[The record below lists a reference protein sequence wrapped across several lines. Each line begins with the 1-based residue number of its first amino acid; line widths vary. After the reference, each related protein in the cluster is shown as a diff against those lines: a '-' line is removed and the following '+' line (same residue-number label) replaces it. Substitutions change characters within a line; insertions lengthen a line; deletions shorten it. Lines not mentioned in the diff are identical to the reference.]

1 MRIARSRKTR
11 SPWIVRTVESL
22 GATVFERLNQY
33 LDLFGIVAQAIPELI
48 INYHRRSVRNV
59 FWRQLLFTFVDAIP
73 VAIRISTAAGLLLIV
88 QTAMWTESMGS
99 SMQAAWPLIVRIT
112 IRDLAPMIASLIVIG
127 RSAGAIATEL
137 SLMEVT
143 GETDVIE
150 SHGIDPMSY
159 LVMPRIISTMLSVP
173 FLAAIILLVMFAS
186 GYVVGLGINVVR
198 VGPLAYLDDV
208 ARAISLDDA
217 WFFLPKTFVAGAFI
231 GAICCIEGLG
241 VKTAITETPRVASR
255 ASVRSLTAV
264 FVISAILSFLIYG
277 KVLVFDLF

>member
-1 MRIARSRKTR
+1 MGERAM
-11 SPWIVRTVESL
+11 L
-22 GATVFERLNQY
+22 RLNQY
-33 LDLFGIVAQAIPELI
+33 LDLFGIVAQAIPELAM
-48 INYHRRSVRNV
+48 NYHRRSVRNV

-73 VAIRISTAAGLLLIV
+73 VTIRISIAVGLLVIV
-88 QTAMWTESMGS
+88 QTAMWTDSMGT

-127 RSAGAIATEL
+127 RSASAIATEL

-159 LVMPRIISTMLSVP
+159 LVTPRIVSTMLSVP
-173 FLAAIILLVMFAS
+173 FLASIILMVVFAS
-186 GYVVGLGINVVR
+186 GYIVGLTINVVR
-198 VGPLAYLDDV
+198 VGPLIYLDDI
-208 ARAISLDDA
+208 AREITMDDA
-217 WFFLPKTFVAGAFI
+217 WFFVPKTFVAGAFI

-255 ASVRSLTAV
+255 ASVRSLMAV

-277 KVLVFDLF
+277 KVLVFQLF